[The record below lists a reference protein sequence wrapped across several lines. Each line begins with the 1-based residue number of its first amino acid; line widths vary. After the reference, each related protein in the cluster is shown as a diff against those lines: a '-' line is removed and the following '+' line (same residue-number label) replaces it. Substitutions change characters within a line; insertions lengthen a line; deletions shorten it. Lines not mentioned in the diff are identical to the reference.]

1 MSNFFTLNI
10 ARRAMQVSTKAL
22 EISAHNV
29 ANANTPGF
37 SRQRGVIQTTPPHL
51 IASRNMPPGPGQVG
65 TGVEVA
71 EIIRVRSE
79 MLDLQVR
86 GQTTALGFWEAKQE
100 AVSYLSGVYMEP
112 SENGLNTAME
122 RFWASWQE
130 VAKNP
135 TSEATR
141 TSLLESAIS
150 LSSSFH
156 SLSVQTTN
164 LLEDLNNQVVLK
176 VDEVNNIASSIAQL
190 NVEIASA
197 RAVGYNPNDLMDKR
211 DLLLDQLSRLADVR
225 IHHLETGAI
234 NVSLGGK
241 VLVQNTKVF
250 TLEAQNVSG
259 KMVPVW
265 QRDGSSM
272 SASQGELAGL
282 AEVYDYIRD
291 EVLGRLNELA
301 RTLADEVNALH
312 TSGYDR
318 LGNPGG
324 EFFHIPAFAT
334 GQEAAFIS
342 LAPALENNP
351 HLVAATSDPAVT
363 GGNDIAQAIAN
374 LRNETPMSGG
384 LATFYNFFNGLVTDL
399 GFEVQTSAR
408 MVSNHEIMLEH
419 SETRRQSESGV
430 SIDEEVTFM
439 LQFQHTYQAAAQL
452 ISTVNTL
459 LGTLINEMGR
469 Y

>member
-1 MSNFFTLNI
+1 
-10 ARRAMQVSTKAL
+10 
-22 EISAHNV
+22 
-29 ANANTPGF
+29 
-37 SRQRGVIQTTPPHL
+37 
-51 IASRNMPPGPGQVG
+51 
-65 TGVEVA
+65 
-71 EIIRVRSE
+71 
-79 MLDLQVR
+79 
-86 GQTTALGFWEAKQE
+86 
-100 AVSYLSGVYMEP
+100 P

-176 VDEVNNIASSIAQL
+176 VDEVNNIASSTAQL

-259 KMVPVW
+259 KMVPV
-265 QRDGSSM
+265 
-272 SASQGELAGL
+272 
-282 AEVYDYIRD
+282 
-291 EVLGRLNELA
+291 
-301 RTLADEVNALH
+301 
-312 TSGYDR
+312 
-318 LGNPGG
+318 
-324 EFFHIPAFAT
+324 
-334 GQEAAFIS
+334 
-342 LAPALENNP
+342 
-351 HLVAATSDPAVT
+351 
-363 GGNDIAQAIAN
+363 
-374 LRNETPMSGG
+374 
-384 LATFYNFFNGLVTDL
+384 
-399 GFEVQTSAR
+399 
-408 MVSNHEIMLEH
+408 
-419 SETRRQSESGV
+419 
-430 SIDEEVTFM
+430 
-439 LQFQHTYQAAAQL
+439 
-452 ISTVNTL
+452 
-459 LGTLINEMGR
+459 
-469 Y
+469 